1 MTHRT
6 SSPRVSVVIPTKNEA
21 RNLEVLI
28 PDLPDVHEVVLVDAN
43 STDGTVAVARQ
54 LLGNL
59 TVVQQT
65 RKGKGN
71 ALVCGMHAAT
81 GDIIVTLDADGSA
94 DPCEIHSF
102 VQALVDGADFA
113 KGSRYLAGGGS
124 VDLTRL
130 RSTGNRWLN
139 RISNMLLGTH
149 FTDLCYGYNAFWRDI
164 MPALNLPDPDLP
176 VPLNGQ
182 GVWGDGFEIETLV
195 AVRVAQAGLA
205 VTEVPSYE
213 LDRIHGES
221 NLRTF
226 ADGQR
231 VLRTI
236 AVETH
241 RGGRA
246 KPARLVTAP
255 ARHHSPEC
263 RLRTRDWELDTTRL
277 AA

>member
-6 SSPRVSVVIPTKNEA
+6 SSPKVSVVIPTKNEA

-54 LLGNL
+54 LLNNL

-71 ALVCGMHAAT
+71 ALICGMHAAT
-81 GDIIVTLDADGSA
+81 GDIVVTLDADGSA

-139 RISNMLLGTH
+139 RISNVLLGTH

-263 RLRTRDWELDTTRL
+263 RLRTRDWELDTARL

>member
-1 MTHRT
+1 MVHRT
-6 SSPRVSVVIPTKNEA
+6 YSPRVSIVIPTKNEA

-28 PDLPDVHEVVLVDAN
+28 PDLPDVHQVVLVDAN
-43 STDGTVAVARQ
+43 STDGTVDVARRM
-54 LLGNL
+54 LGNL

-81 GDIIVTLDADGSA
+81 GDVIVTLDADGSA
-94 DPCEIHSF
+94 DPCEIESF

-113 KGSRYLAGGGS
+113 KGSRYLPGGGS
-124 VDLTRL
+124 VDLTLL

-139 RISNMLLGTH
+139 RISNLRLGTH

-164 MPALNLPDPDLP
+164 LPALKLPDPDHPTP
-176 VPLNGQ
+176 VDGS
-182 GVWGDGFEIETLV
+182 GIWGDGFEIETLV

-205 VTEVPSYE
+205 VTEVPSFE
-213 LDRIHGES
+213 LDRIHGQS

-246 KPARLVTAP
+246 KPTRLVTAP
-255 ARHHSPEC
+255 ARHHSPDC
-263 RLRTRDWELDTTRL
+263 RLRTRDWDT
-277 AA
+277 AAPAMAA